1 MSEFI
6 LQTAN
11 LPKCYFEKKK
21 ENLKRKGALGDRVI
35 IIYIIYYIINIIYY
49 YNYIYVCLKKNDI
62 PFDSFFNVIVL

>member
-11 LPKCYFEKKK
+11 LPKYYFEKKK

-35 IIYIIYYIINIIYY
+35 IIIIYIIYNIYY
-49 YNYIYVCLKKNDI
+49 YNYICVCLKKRYTI
-62 PFDSFFNVIVL
+62 RLFF